1 MVKDMTSG
9 KPIKLILSFCLPLIA
24 GNIFQQLYNMVDS
37 IVVGKFVGVNALAAV
52 GATGSINFL
61 VLGFALGL
69 CSGFG
74 IPISQS
80 FGAQDEVGV
89 RKNVINS
96 LYLCFIATVLLTALT
111 MIFTP
116 SLLTLM
122 NTPADIY
129 QDSYTYI
136 SIMFIGIVA
145 IIYYNMLSS
154 ILRALG
160 DSKTPLLFLAIASIL
175 NVVLDLVFVINFN
188 MGVAGVAWATLIAQ
202 GVSAIL
208 CAVFMMKRFPILR
221 FKPGEYHF
229 DKECCKKL
237 LSIGIPMALQ
247 FSITAIGSL
256 MIQTAVNGLGS
267 SRVAAVTAANKI
279 QMMLTQPMD
288 TLGITMATYCGQNLG
303 AKRVDRIEKGLKV
316 SFMLSFV
323 YCIVACVFMWGF
335 GTTIAQLFID
345 ASETAIMADVSL
357 YLRMNSI
364 LYILLGIL
372 FIMRNSLQGLGYSA
386 LTMLAGVAE
395 LFGRGV
401 VAFVFVGMFGFTA
414 ICFANQFAWFL
425 ADVILFV
432 TFISKMK
439 QLRLA
444 FKNKTL

>member
-1 MVKDMTSG
+1 MVKDMTEG
-9 KPIKLILSFCLPLIA
+9 KPIKLILAFCLPLVA

-89 RKNVINS
+89 RKFVINS
-96 LYLCFIATVLLTALT
+96 IYLCLIATIVLTTLT

-136 SIMFIGIVA
+136 SIMFMGIVA
-145 IIYYNMLSS
+145 TIYYNMLSS

-175 NVVLDLVFVINFN
+175 NVILDLVFVINFK
-188 MGVAGVAWATLIAQ
+188 MGVAGVAWATLVAQ
-202 GVSAIL
+202 AVSAIL
-208 CAVFMMKRFPILR
+208 CAVFMIKRFPILKFKKEEYR
-221 FKPGEYHF
+221 F
-229 DKECCKKL
+229 DVTCCKRL
-237 LSIGIPMALQ
+237 LSIGVPMALQ
-247 FSITAIGSL
+247 FSITAIGSV

-267 SRVAAVTAANKI
+267 ARVAAVTAANKI
-279 QMMLTQPMD
+279 QMMVTQPMD

-303 AKRVDRIEKGLKV
+303 AKKIDRIEKGLKV
-316 SFMLSFV
+316 SFALSFG
-323 YCIVACVFMWGF
+323 YCIIACIFMWGF
-335 GTTIAQLFID
+335 GTFIAQLFID

-357 YLRMNSI
+357 FLRMNSI
-364 LYILLGIL
+364 LFFLLGAL

-395 LFGRGV
+395 LIGRAI
-401 VAFVFVGMFGFTA
+401 VAFVFVGIFGYTA
-414 ICFANQFAWFL
+414 ICFANQFAWLL
-425 ADVILFV
+425 ADIILLA
-432 TFISKMK
+432 TFIIKMK
-439 QLRLA
+439 QLRLSA
-444 FKNKTL
+444 VNQTL

>member
-1 MVKDMTSG
+1 MVKDMTQG

-37 IVVGKFVGVNALAAV
+37 IIVGRFVGVNALAAV

-80 FGAQDEVGV
+80 FGAKDYTSM
-89 RKNVINS
+89 RKHVANS
-96 LYLCFIATVLLTALT
+96 LYLCLIATIILTSLT
-111 MIFTP
+111 MVFTP
-116 SLLTLM
+116 SLLQLM

-136 SIMFIGIVA
+136 SIMFMGIIA
-145 IIYYNMLSS
+145 TIYYNMLSS

-175 NVVLDLVFVINFN
+175 NVILDLVFVINFE

-202 GVSAIL
+202 AVSALL
-208 CAVFMMKRFPILR
+208 CAVFMMKRFPILK
-221 FKPGEYHF
+221 FT
-229 DKECCKKL
+229 KEELKFNISSCQRL
-237 LSIGIPMALQ
+237 LSIGLPMALQ
-247 FSITAIGSL
+247 FSITAVGSV

-267 SRVAAVTAANKI
+267 AKVAAVTAANKI
-279 QMMLTQPMD
+279 QMMFTQPLD
-288 TLGITMATYCGQNLG
+288 TIGVTMATYCGQNLG
-303 AKRVDRIEKGLKV
+303 AKKVDRILEGLKQ
-316 SFMLSFV
+316 SFILSFG
-323 YCIVACVFMWGF
+323 YCIIACIVIWTMS
-335 GTTIAQLFID
+335 TTIAQLFID
-345 ASETAIMADVSL
+345 ASEVAILADVSQ

-364 LYILLGIL
+364 LYWVLGAL

-386 LTMLAGVAE
+386 LTMLAGLAE
-395 LFGRGV
+395 LIGRGII
-401 VAFVFVGMFGFTA
+401 AFVFVGIFGYTA

-425 ADVILFV
+425 ADVILLSTFV
-432 TFISKMK
+432 IKMK
-439 QLRLA
+439 DLKRVGSEA
-444 FKNKTL
+444 